1 MFGIR
6 DAEMMRE
13 VARSGGFR
21 AAAHTLNLSQS
32 AVSNRIATLER
43 KLGVLL
49 FDRSKR
55 QVRLTSQ
62 GRRFLEEIERL
73 VALRDQIAESFAGK
87 ERSHGTLRL
96 GVAET
101 VVHTRMAAIMK
112 ALQDAAPGL
121 RVELAVDTS
130 ARLAEKLVADELD
143 VAALMKQ
150 FMPPSAVGRPIGRFD
165 LDWYAAPALG
175 LRGRLSLADIAAHPV
190 VTFSKDTLP
199 FREVE
204 RLFARPDIAVPLLHG
219 SASLATVMNLIA
231 DGVGVG
237 TLPRSMAADAVAA
250 GRIVALDVESEAKL
264 SPLEFTLCR
273 VRDLGADVDAA
284 IAALK

>member
-21 AAAHTLNLSQS
+21 AAAQALELSQS

-55 QVRLTSQ
+55 QVRLTAE

-87 ERSHGTLRL
+87 DHSRATLRL

-101 VVHTRMAAIMK
+101 VVHTRMAAIVK

-121 RVELAVDTS
+121 RIELAVDTS

-150 FMPPSAVGRPIGRFD
+150 FMPPSAVGVSVGRFE
-165 LDWYAAPALG
+165 LDWYAAPTLG
-175 LRGRLSLADIAAHPV
+175 LSGRMGVADIAAHPI
-190 VTFSKDTLP
+190 VTFSKETLP

-204 RLFARPDIAVPLLHG
+204 RLFARPDIPVPLLHG
-219 SASLATVMNLIA
+219 SASLATVMNLVA
-231 DGVGVG
+231 DGVGIG
-237 TLPRSMAADAVAA
+237 TLPRAIARDAVAA
-250 GRIVALDVESEAKL
+250 GRIGALDVEDEAVL
-264 SPLEFTLCR
+264 SPLQFTLCR
-273 VRDLGADVDAA
+273 VRDLGEAVETAMG
-284 IAALK
+284 ALD